1 MNYLIGAGGHG
12 LVVLDVLLKQGIHI
26 DAFIDRTPKSD
37 KIRGFSCYQQ
47 GQTAINDT
55 DQILISIGG
64 NAIRKKLAALHA
76 GRFLT
81 AIHPSASIDETASI
95 HEGSVVMA
103 TAVIN
108 ARANIGRH
116 VIINTGA
123 IVEHE
128 CVIGDYVNISPN
140 STICGNVQ
148 VGEGS
153 QVGAGAVVIPNIKI
167 GRGCMIG
174 AGSVVIRDVPD
185 NTLVFGN
192 PARAV
197 RELPDF

>member
-12 LVVLDVLLKQGIHI
+12 LVVLDVLLNQGIHI
-26 DAFIDRTPKSD
+26 DAFIDSTPKPD
-37 KIRGFSCYQQ
+37 KIRGISCHQQ
-47 GQTAINDT
+47 GPTTINDT
-55 DQILISIGG
+55 DQILISIGS

-76 GRFLT
+76 GHFLT
-81 AIHPSASIDETASI
+81 AIHPSAIIDETAII

-123 IVEHE
+123 VVEHE
-128 CVIGDYVNISPN
+128 CVIGDYAHISPN
-140 STICGNVQ
+140 ATLCGNVH

-174 AGSVVIRDVPD
+174 AGSVVIRDIPD

>member
-26 DAFIDRTPKSD
+26 DAFIDSTAKPD
-37 KIRGFSCYQQ
+37 AIRGISCLSQA
-47 GQTAINDT
+47 QTTIFNT
-55 DQILISIGG
+55 DHIIISIGS
-64 NAIRKKLAALHA
+64 NVIRKKISGTHGGL
-76 GRFLT
+76 FLK
-81 AIHPSASIDETASI
+81 AVHPSAVIDETAVI
-95 HEGSVVMA
+95 EEGTVVMA

-128 CVIGDYVNISPN
+128 CVIGDYAHISPN
-140 STICGNVQ
+140 ATLCGNVH

-153 QVGAGAVVIPNIKI
+153 QIGAGAVVIPNIKI

-174 AGSVVIRDVPD
+174 AGSVVIRDVPN

-192 PARAV
+192 PARSI
-197 RELPDF
+197 RELPVF

>member
-26 DAFIDRTPKSD
+26 DGFIDSTAKTDP
-37 KIRGFSCYQQ
+37 IRGISCSPQAETTI
-47 GQTAINDT
+47 GEA
-55 DQILISIGG
+55 DQIIISIGS
-64 NAIRKKLAALHA
+64 NAIRKKLAAAHA

-81 AIHPSASIDETASI
+81 AIHPTAVIDETATI
-95 HEGSVVMA
+95 GEGSVVMA
-103 TAVIN
+103 AAVLN
-108 ARANIGRH
+108 ARVSIGRH

-128 CVIGDYVNISPN
+128 CVIADYAHISPN
-140 STICGNVQ
+140 ATLCGNVH

-153 QVGAGAVVIPNIKI
+153 QVGAGAVVIPNIRI
-167 GRGCMIG
+167 GSGSMIG
-174 AGSVVIRDVPD
+174 AGSVVIRDVPN

-192 PARAV
+192 PARV
-197 RELPDF
+197 IKELPGF